1 MLDGEVRA
9 MFVNLTSL
17 ENGAHAEFCVIGSG
31 PAGMTVAHKLAA
43 AGRKVFLFEG
53 GGEEISE
60 ESQDIYKGTA
70 IPEGRYRP
78 LDISRLRY
86 LGGSSNHWGGLC
98 YSLSPETFLGSVPFG
113 EWPIRKKDLDP
124 YTEEAQKILD
134 IRVDN
139 KENFKK

>member
-1 MLDGEVRA
+1 MPA

-17 ENGAHAEFCVIGSG
+17 EKGAHAEFCVIGSG

-86 LGGSSNHWGGLC
+86 LGGSSNHWGGC
-98 YSLSPETFLGSVPFG
+98 V
-113 EWPIRKKDLDP
+113 IP
-124 YTEEAQKILD
+124 YLLKHFWEVFPSESGL
-134 IRVDN
+134 
-139 KENFKK
+139 